1 MNSKPAYKF
10 AVIYLMIGAGVFAVS
25 SIFRKEL
32 SDFALGFC
40 EGVSVVLILGSAIYL
55 LRYFT
60 KKKNQ

>member
-1 MNSKPAYKF
+1 MNSKTAYNF
-10 AVIYLMIGAGVFAVS
+10 AVVYLVIGAAVFALS
-25 SIFRKEL
+25 SIFRNEL

-55 LRYFT
+55 IRYFM

>member
-1 MNSKPAYKF
+1 MNSKTAYKF

>member
-1 MNSKPAYKF
+1 MNNRTAYKF

-25 SIFRKEL
+25 SIFRREL

-40 EGVSVVLILGSAIYL
+40 EGVSVVLILGSVIYL
-55 LRYFT
+55 IRYFI

>member
-1 MNSKPAYKF
+1 MNSKTAYKF
-10 AVIYLMIGAGVFAVS
+10 AAVYLTIGAGVFALS

-55 LRYFT
+55 IVHFM
-60 KKKNQ
+60 KKRSQ